1 MGERRGAREWVV
13 QLLFQLDINPGSID
27 EALDDFWAGKRPS
40 ARAKAFT
47 EDLLRGVLDHRDEL
61 DQLLRIYAD
70 NWDLKRMAVVDRN
83 ILRLALYEMWH
94 RDDIPPVVTI
104 DEAVDLAKAFSGLKA
119 GKFVNGILDRAI
131 QDVDRPPRSARDPS
145 IPHTGQVG

>member
-1 MGERRGAREWVV
+1 MGERRGAREWAV

-27 EALDDFWAGKRPS
+27 EALEDFWVGKRPS
-40 ARAKAFT
+40 DRAKMFT

-61 DQLLRIYAD
+61 DQHLRTYAD
-70 NWDLKRMAVVDRN
+70 NWDLERMAVVDRN
-83 ILRLALYEMWH
+83 ILRLALFEMWH

-104 DEAVDLAKAFSGLKA
+104 NEAVDLAKAFSGLQS

-131 QDVDRPPRSARDPS
+131 QDVDRPPRSSRNPTV
-145 IPHTGQVG
+145 PRTETTG